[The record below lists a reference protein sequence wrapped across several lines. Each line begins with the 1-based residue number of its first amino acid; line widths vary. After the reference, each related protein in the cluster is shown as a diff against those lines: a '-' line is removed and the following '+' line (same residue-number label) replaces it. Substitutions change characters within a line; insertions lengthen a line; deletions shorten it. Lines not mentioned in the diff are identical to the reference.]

1 MTSIR
6 GRRGRDPEQHLIH
19 ENRAAADAFKGMFGE
34 ITGVAEGEGEG
45 AYIAE
50 LRFHNGV
57 TYGGFAIPLTAAL
70 PEVPASLTVARAV
83 DPVEVTTTG
92 PDEAVA
98 INHDL
103 GYLPIVQV
111 LNDVDDSIVAASVQH
126 HDEQNVTVTIPL
138 AGDYTILL
146 R

>member
-19 ENRAAADAFKGMFGE
+19 ENRTAADAFKGMFGE
-34 ITGVAEGEGEG
+34 ITGVAEGAGEG
-45 AYIAE
+45 ANIAE

-57 TYGGFAIPLTAAL
+57 TYGGFAIPLAPAL
-70 PEVPASLTVARAV
+70 PPVPSSIPVARAV
-83 DPVEVTTTG
+83 EPVEVTTTG
-92 PDEAVA
+92 ANEAVA

-111 LNDVDDSIVAASVQH
+111 IDDSDNSVVDAKVQH

-138 AGDYTILL
+138 AGDYVIVL